1 MFEVIRLNGYV
12 QRSLTSFIYSWIQ
25 FKVDVFF
32 FLFLKSCSLTMKRP
46 SHLLFPISN
55 GSSIQHLEFIQVE
68 SSLNEWTLPS
78 SCISP
83 YLFRS
88 ICTKKLR
95 AWRFK
100 LEKLLLEKRRRRVHQ
115 LLSAMVNLKEWKQ
128 RSLRSTIILFFLESV
143 YEHEH
148 DVDTL
153 YTLSFGLQPSC
164 LISIPLQSI
173 ARSHL
178 PMAVRS
184 RKYSPHINNDAR
196 KYILCAEIFVQCA
209 ENL

>member
-1 MFEVIRLNGYV
+1 MGMSNDPWLHLSTVESSSQSRC
-12 QRSLTSFIYSWIQ
+12 
-25 FKVDVFF
+25 FF

-46 SHLLFPISN
+46 SHLLSPISN
-55 GSSIQHLEFIQVE
+55 GSSIQHLEFIQVVE

-178 PMAVRS
+178 PANALILPHAPPYMYHLWSSPLPAKTLWALSSISPARS
-184 RKYSPHINNDAR
+184 R
-196 KYILCAEIFVQCA
+196 
-209 ENL
+209 